1 MKGTDVDSVST
12 GTVEFKSTDD
22 IALAD
27 KMNNGRKQIITELQK
42 RIVGQSEVVEL
53 VLNTLFVGGNS
64 LIVGVPGL
72 AKTLLIATLAQV
84 LDLKFNRIQFT
95 PDLMP
100 SDITGT
106 DIIQENETGRR
117 QMVFAPGPI
126 FANIV
131 LAD

>member
-1 MKGTDVDSVST
+1 MKGPNVDSLST
-12 GTVEFKSTDD
+12 RTVEFESTDD

-84 LDLKFNRIQFT
+84 LDLKFNRIHVT

-100 SDITGT
+100 PAIS
-106 DIIQENETGRR
+106 RSH
-117 QMVFAPGPI
+117 
-126 FANIV
+126 
-131 LAD
+131 